1 MVTAVSIKDILL
13 DSAKE
18 VFETMVFMS
27 FEETEA
33 TLDPAEVMLLGG
45 ITFMGDIE
53 GSLNLCCGM
62 DCSRAIAANMLC
74 MDSPEEVAD
83 EDVSDAFGEIANM
96 VIGSLKTRLRDD
108 VETMQISI
116 PSVIQGRELATRPN
130 DGMVRV
136 ATTVRLVEEHLMSF
150 SLLYRAASGGE

>member
-27 FEETEA
+27 LEEA
-33 TLDPAEVMLLGG
+33 QAALDPAEVTLLAG

-53 GSLNLCCGM
+53 GSMNICCGM
-62 DCSRAIAANMLC
+62 TCSKTIAANMLC
-74 MDSPEEVAD
+74 MDSPDEVAD
-83 EDVSDAFGEIANM
+83 EDVSDAFGEVANM
-96 VIGSLKTRLRDD
+96 VLGSIKTRLQDD
-108 VETMQISI
+108 VPNMQISI

-130 DGMVRV
+130 DGMTKV
-136 ATTVRLVEEHLMSF
+136 TTVVQLAEEHLMAF
-150 SLLYRAASGGE
+150 SLLYRNASGGE